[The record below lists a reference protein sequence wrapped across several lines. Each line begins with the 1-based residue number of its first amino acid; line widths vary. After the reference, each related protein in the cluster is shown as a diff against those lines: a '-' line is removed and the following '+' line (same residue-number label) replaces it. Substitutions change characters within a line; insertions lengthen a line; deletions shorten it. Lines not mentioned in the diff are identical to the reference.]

1 MLLQR
6 ISFENMFLY
15 YFAKCYLHCICIL
28 IPGLC
33 VFFLV
38 CKCNHT
44 GMKVASCAGK
54 KKSCQRNVHSFFFLL
69 WSLPHNPLNHKVKH
83 IIVCL
88 GL

>member
-28 IPGLC
+28 IPGFC
-33 VFFLV
+33 VCFLV

-44 GMKVASCAGK
+44 GSELG
-54 KKSCQRNVHSFFFLL
+54 STLHTVHLEEHGTDKDVGDRLHGENTRLL
-69 WSLPHNPLNHKVKH
+69 R
-83 IIVCL
+83 
-88 GL
+88 